1 MLQPKEPKI
10 RVGYY
15 VMLKTDQTVHA
26 MAQDIGLF
34 PGEVIDQVVEA
45 AAKEWQKDAEKRKEP
60 IKDDG
65 DLAAVAA
72 DQDGSHHGASE

>member
-15 VMLKTDQTVHA
+15 VLLKTDQTVHA
-26 MAQDIGLF
+26 MAQDVGLF

-45 AAKEWQKDAEKRKEP
+45 AAQEWLKDAEDRKTIKTDEP
-60 IKDDG
+60 ELVEAEAG
-65 DLAAVAA
+65 
-72 DQDGSHHGASE
+72 E